1 MMLDSDNPVNNEQ
14 DRKVVLHVN
23 FNQEPALNFVLNN
36 IENIYNYYAN
46 KTTSIEIRVV
56 VHGPGLHMLRED
68 TSPVKDRIIAMDTDI
83 DGLSFYA
90 CTNTR
95 ERMATAEGKV
105 PNIMMQATMVS
116 SGIVEIIELQ
126 RGGWTYLKP

>member
-1 MMLDSDNPVNNEQ
+1 MTLDLDNPVNIEQ
-14 DRKVVLHVN
+14 GRKVVLHVN
-23 FNQEPALNFVLNN
+23 FNQESALNFVLNN
-36 IENIYNYYAN
+36 VENIYSYYA
-46 KTTSIEIRVV
+46 KEATSIEIRVV

-68 TSPVKDRIIAMDTDI
+68 TSSVKDRIIAMDADI

-105 PNIMMQATMVS
+105 PNIMMQATMVP
-116 SGIVEIIELQ
+116 SGIIEIIELQ